1 MTAPIWMAAPPE
13 VHSTLL
19 TSGPGPGSLL
29 AAAEA
34 WKALSVNYTETADEL
49 IEVLAGVHGV
59 TWDGPSAESYVAAHA
74 PYLSWLQQESVN
86 GAARAAE
93 HETAAAAYTAA
104 VAAMPTLGELAANHA
119 TRAVLLGT
127 NFLGINT
134 IPIALNEADYARMWV
149 QAATVMST
157 YEGVADAS
165 VAAAPPT
172 QPAPTIAKSAAT
184 VDPSNPPA
192 WFTDLENYLQGLFP
206 QPSYPNIGPE
216 YQEILNFFNQ
226 IGFTDFND
234 PIATWLQGLNPSWLP
249 PYPIPGNWLA
259 FTGDFL
265 SYLTPESIAYD
276 LSVPLDP
283 GSYIAFTGI
292 VIVDD
297 FLAIVYIAAFNPQA
311 LVLVVP
317 AALTEI
323 VGSTIG
329 NTIQVLHY
337 ILEATLPAL
346 LPALLPAAAAT
357 LVPLA
362 AAPVGLAGLAG
373 LAGLTGLAPAATA
386 PMLAPLIAMAPPPP
400 PPPAPAPMAPAPA
413 PVTLA
418 HAPAVAPAPPPPPTP
433 AGPTGVTMPAYMYVV
448 GDLGLAALRAA
459 GTSTRAKTAAAA
471 DAAEIPAVAA
481 VPDEKQPLQRRR
493 PATRA
498 MRGRGY
504 EYMDLDQELNY
515 PNSAPAVTSS
525 DRSTGPIGFAGSAA
539 RPGGSEP
546 SGLATLTQDKFGG
559 SSTVPM
565 LPSTWSSDSPDV
577 NDD

>member
-1 MTAPIWMAAPPE
+1 MTAPIWAAAPPE

-19 TSGPGPGSLL
+19 SSGPGPGSLL
-29 AAAEA
+29 AAAAA
-34 WKALSVNYTETADEL
+34 WTALSTEYTEATDEL
-49 IEVLAGVHGV
+49 TAVLAGVQAG
-59 TWDGPSAESYVAAHA
+59 TWEGPSAQSYAAAHM
-74 PYLSWLQQESVN
+74 PYLAWLQQESAN
-86 GAARAAE
+86 SAARAAE
-93 HETAAAAYTAA
+93 HETAAAAYATA
-104 VAAMPTLGELAANHA
+104 VAAMPTLAELAANHA
-119 TRAVLLGT
+119 THAVLLGT
-127 NFLGINT
+127 NFLGINP

-157 YEGVADAS
+157 YEGVAGTS
-165 VAAAPPT
+165 VAAAPTT
-172 QPAPTIAKSAAT
+172 QPAPTIAKSAAA

-297 FLAIVYIAAFNPQA
+297 FLAIVYTAAFNPQA

-317 AALTEI
+317 AALVEI

-337 ILEATLPAL
+337 ILESTLPVL

-373 LAGLTGLAPAATA
+373 LVGLAGLAPAATA

-400 PPPAPAPMAPAPA
+400 PPPAPTPMAPAPA
-413 PVTLA
+413 AATLA
-418 HAPAVAPAPPPPPTP
+418 HAPAAAPAPPPPPTP
-433 AGPTGVTMPAYMYVV
+433 AGPTGVTMPAYTYMV
-448 GDLGLAALRAA
+448 GDLGLAAQAARRA
-459 GTSTRAKTAAAA
+459 GKPAKNAAVESDEIAAAA
-471 DAAEIPAVAA
+471 AA
-481 VPDEKQPLQRRR
+481 PDERQPVRRR
-493 PATRA
+493 HREKAT
-498 MRGRGY
+498 MIGRGH
-504 EYMDLDQELNY
+504 EYMDLQPE
-515 PNSAPAVTSS
+515 PTVTASER
-525 DRSTGPIGFAGSAA
+525 DAGIVGFAGSAA
-539 RPGGSEP
+539 RESGAEP
-546 SGLATLTQDKFGG
+546 TGLATLTRDQFGG
-559 SSTVPM
+559 GSTVPM
-565 LPSTWSSDSPDV
+565 LPGTWNTDLD
-577 NDD
+577 